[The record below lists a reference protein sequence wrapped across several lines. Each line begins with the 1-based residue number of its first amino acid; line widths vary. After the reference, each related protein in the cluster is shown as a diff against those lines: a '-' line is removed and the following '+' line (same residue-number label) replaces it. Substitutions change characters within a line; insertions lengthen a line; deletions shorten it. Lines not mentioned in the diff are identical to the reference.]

1 MSLRINVL
9 RSPPIDQALAA
20 GIARMDT
27 SYTEALVIGAGPAG
41 LFAAC
46 ELVRHGVKPRVVERR
61 LAPHGEARGTAL
73 AAGGAGNARPRRPDR
88 AVPSRGR
95 AHQANPA
102 SRSGFAGDRERE
114 LR

>member
-27 SYTEALVIGAGPAG
+27 SHTEALVIGAGPAG

-46 ELVRHGVKPRVVERR
+46 ELVRHGIWPRVVERR
-61 LAPHGEARGTAL
+61 LGPHGEARGTAL
-73 AAGGAGNARPRRPDR
+73 QPATLEMLERAGLADR
-88 AVPSRGR
+88 VPSRGR
-95 AHQANPA
+95 AHQTNPA
-102 SRSGFAGDRERE
+102 SGSRPAGDRERA